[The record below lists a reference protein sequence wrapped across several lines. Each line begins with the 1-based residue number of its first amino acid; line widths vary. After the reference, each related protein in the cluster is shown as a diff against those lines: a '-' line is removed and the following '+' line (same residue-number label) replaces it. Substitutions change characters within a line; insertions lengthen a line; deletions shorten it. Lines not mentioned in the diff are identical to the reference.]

1 MGSIIVFFVGG
12 VFSLAVLIWQ
22 FINTLYAVVGF
33 LSGIQLISIV
43 DGLVKSNAAYCFQ
56 CEPFAL
62 PLLGAVF
69 CISALLLVG
78 GLESWVFITVA
89 VCMVFF
95 AILGLVFGR
104 EPVNFLIS
112 LVYFLFMPMVLKKL
126 TFPIIMWSDDGDMRV
141 MCLLKTI
148 FLAIASGPA
157 VVTAVAE
164 IMFFI
169 DGDRRAA
176 EGFALHIFAPAL
188 YLWVLF
194 ANFKRNG
201 NI

>member
-1 MGSIIVFFVGG
+1 M
-12 VFSLAVLIWQ
+12 
-22 FINTLYAVVGF
+22 VGF
-33 LSGIQLISIV
+33 LSGLQLMSIV

-78 GLESWVFITVA
+78 GLESWVFITMT

-104 EPVNFLIS
+104 EPVIFLIS
-112 LVYFLFMPMVLKKL
+112 LACFLFMPLVLKKL
-126 TFPIIMWSDDGDMRV
+126 TFPIIMWSDDSDLRV

-148 FLAIASGPA
+148 FLAVIAGPA

-164 IMFFI
+164 ILVFI
-169 DGDRRAA
+169 DGNRRAA

-188 YLWVLF
+188 YLLVLF
-194 ANFKRNG
+194 ANLKRNG